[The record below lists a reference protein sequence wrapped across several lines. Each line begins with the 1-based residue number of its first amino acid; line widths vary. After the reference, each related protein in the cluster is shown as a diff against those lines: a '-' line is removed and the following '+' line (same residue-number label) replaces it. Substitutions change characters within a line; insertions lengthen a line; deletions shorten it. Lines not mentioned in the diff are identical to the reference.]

1 MTRSTMTILLLASSC
16 CLVSAAPTASELA
29 RCGAIESAKERLDC
43 FDALVRQ
50 QAGEQETIVQTPQ
63 APEQVAPAKAIAT
76 PSADPIAQFGQER
89 QNRPQTDI
97 DSITSRIDSVRRTP
111 LGHHVMT
118 LANGQ
123 VWVEN
128 EPGRRRIA
136 PAQDIVI
143 RRHRWHFEMEL
154 PSQPN
159 VAVHRT
165 E

>member
-1 MTRSTMTILLLASSC
+1 M
-16 CLVSAAPTASELA
+16 
-29 RCGAIESAKERLDC
+29 
-43 FDALVRQ
+43 
-50 QAGEQETIVQTPQ
+50 VQTPQ
-63 APEQVAPAKAIAT
+63 VPEQVAPAKAIAT
-76 PSADPIAQFGQER
+76 PAPATVSIPNADQIEQFGQER
-89 QNRPQTDI
+89 QGRPKTDI

-111 LGHHVMT
+111 LGHHVLT